1 MNRRR
6 LDVESWRDA
15 LLSVSGLLDPK
26 LGGPSTDLG
35 QANNRRRTVY
45 GKVSRHE
52 LDGLLRLFDFPDANI
67 TSDKRSETTVPQ
79 QQLFVL
85 NSPFMIEQAKAFSA
99 RLQADRTLEDDR
111 ARVNA
116 AFLLAYG
123 RPAAAPEVEVITSFL
138 AGTDPVEQKDANK
151 LTRWERVAQAVLG
164 ANEFLYTD

>member
-1 MNRRR
+1 M
-6 LDVESWRDA
+6 
-15 LLSVSGLLDPK
+15 LSVSGRLDPK

-35 QANNRRRTVY
+35 QASNSRRTVY

-85 NSPFMIEQAKAFSA
+85 NSPFMVEQAKALSA
-99 RLQADRTLEDDR
+99 RLLADHGLQEDA
-111 ARVNA
+111 ARVNR
-116 AFLLAYG
+116 AFLLAYS
-123 RPAAAPEVEVITSFL
+123 RPATSDETEAVCGFL
-138 AGTDPVEQKDANK
+138 RGEDSEETKAVNK
-151 LTRWERVAQAVLG
+151 LSRWERAAQAILG